1 MTPTLQLLA
10 MHEADIR
17 LQNLQCRMLL
27 WEGKIDPVEYA
38 TILLLN
44 EQSSEIIREQRLA
57 LLN

>member
-27 WEGKIDPVEYA
+27 WEGKIDPVEYPNHNHNHYPS
-38 TILLLN
+38 LN
-44 EQSSEIIREQRLA
+44 
-57 LLN
+57 